1 MNIYRLLL
9 ARKLNFFMINFL
21 VKISRYF
28 FDYSFI
34 EQFTNVFSLRKHPM
48 HVIKYVFFGWFS
60 ITMSIHIGLHFTCDR
75 ENVLIGL
82 WRPKASFRPKG
93 PSLDWSRENGW
104 ASNKRYRIINLFYPR
119 ERHTVYYF
127 QPMWKYRNV
136 EEYTAGYKSVLSLG
150 VQLVWDYQDSS
161 FVHIIKPR
169 VGPDFRFKPLH
180 P

>member
-1 MNIYRLLL
+1 
-9 ARKLNFFMINFL
+9 MINFL

-28 FDYSFI
+28 FDYSFF
-34 EQFTNVFSLRKHPM
+34 EQFTNVFSLRKHAM
-48 HVIKYVFFGWFS
+48 HDIKYGFLVDFQSLCPS
-60 ITMSIHIGLHFTCDR
+60 ILRLRFTCDR

-82 WRPKASFRPKG
+82 WRSKASFRPKG

-150 VQLVWDYQDSS
+150 VQLVRDYQDSS

-169 VGPDFRFKPLH
+169 VGPGFRFKPLH

>member
-1 MNIYRLLL
+1 
-9 ARKLNFFMINFL
+9 
-21 VKISRYF
+21 
-28 FDYSFI
+28 
-34 EQFTNVFSLRKHPM
+34 
-48 HVIKYVFFGWFS
+48 
-60 ITMSIHIGLHFTCDR
+60 MSIHIGLRFTCDR

-150 VQLVWDYQDSS
+150 VQLHPSKKLEILASNVS
-161 FVHIIKPR
+161 FFSTGPIRKVKFYAFIKLE
-169 VGPDFRFKPLH
+169 K
-180 P
+180 